1 MPPSR
6 RLNEDYSKIRLKL
19 KRAASLAVWGTE
31 AWRTNETLQTSTSGA
46 TDAADATR
54 AAGSTSTAGS
64 TGPTVDSNDSTERNV
79 LMTPPVPAPQIG
91 SNDFWQ
97 KFGETAAMVGL
108 TIGEEAAVV
117 FAQAF
122 VTAFANKLANK

>member
-1 MPPSR
+1 MPYENHR
-6 RLNEDYSKIRLKL
+6 QILSKF

-31 AWRTNETLQTSTSGA
+31 AWRTNETLQTATSGA

-91 SNDFWQ
+91 SNDFWE
-97 KFGETAAMVGL
+97 KFGQTAAMVGL